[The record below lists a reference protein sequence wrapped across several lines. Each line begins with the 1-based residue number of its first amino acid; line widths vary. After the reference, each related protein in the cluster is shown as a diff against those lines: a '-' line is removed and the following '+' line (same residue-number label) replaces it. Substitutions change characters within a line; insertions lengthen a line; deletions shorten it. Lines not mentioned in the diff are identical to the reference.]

1 MSLLFAMHTSTME
14 TGVAREGS
22 RLWPPSESRCSLI
35 RLLSLRVIVKVEIR
49 VLEMLRLSWSPR
61 SSVSHPYPTWS
72 STTSLPFSFFQYT
85 TTNVRKQS
93 PQSLQSKPF
102 KLRTTTETQCVLEST
117 TRLRPPPSRPPP
129 ATNLT
134 LVPSSCPPFAARL
147 APTAPL
153 PACPSRLLSVPLAV
167 RPFASSKKLTLP
179 VTISTS
185 LVTYVPCA
193 LYELS

>member
-1 MSLLFAMHTSTME
+1 ME
-14 TGVAREGS
+14 SGVECKGS
-22 RLWPPSESRCSLI
+22 RLWPPTEIRCSFI

-49 VLEMLRLSWSPR
+49 VLEMLRLSRSPR
-61 SSVSHPYPTWS
+61 SSVSHPYLTWS
-72 STTSLPFSFFQYT
+72 STTSLPFSFFQHT
-85 TTNVRKQS
+85 TTDVRKQS
-93 PQSLQSKPF
+93 LHPLQSKPI
-102 KLRTTTETQCVLEST
+102 KSHTTTETQCVLESA

-185 LVTYVPCA
+185 LVIYIPYA